1 MLWLEGI
8 LLMAMA
14 AVLGM
19 ETLLPVFASQGWH
32 TGSAGYGLL
41 RIAPGI
47 GAVLAGLGLSLFPPA
62 GRRIPVLAAA
72 FAVAGAALAAFAA
85 GPSFVV
91 AFILLAAGSWCLAWA
106 GRHGFTRAGRTGTRR

>member
-8 LLMAMA
+8 LLVTMA
-14 AVLGM
+14 AVLGA
-19 ETLLPVFASQGWH
+19 ETLLPVFASRSWH

-62 GRRIPVLAAA
+62 GRRLPVLAAA
-72 FAVAGAALAAFAA
+72 FAAA
-85 GPSFVV
+85 GQPCSLRRQAVLHRRLHP
-91 AFILLAAGSWCLAWA
+91 ARWDRGAWPQP
-106 GRHGFTRAGRTGTRR
+106 R